1 MTSFHVTA
9 IYGNL
14 RTLNAYSVVTVN
26 PDILV
31 ETVGANVSILITVRN
46 VEVNAIVMK
55 TPVTF
60 KLDVQMSPKV
70 RRVVTVILLTA
81 TK

>member
-1 MTSFHVTA
+1 M
-9 IYGNL
+9 
-14 RTLNAYSVVTVN
+14 VTVN

-70 RRVVTVILLTA
+70 LYHTYNMFLSAQYLQ
-81 TK
+81 